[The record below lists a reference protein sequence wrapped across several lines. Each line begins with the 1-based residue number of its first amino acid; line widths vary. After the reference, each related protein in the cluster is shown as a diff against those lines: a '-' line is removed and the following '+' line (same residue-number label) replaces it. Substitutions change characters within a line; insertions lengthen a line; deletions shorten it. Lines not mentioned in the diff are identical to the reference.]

1 MQIVKS
7 IYWNIKIKLE
17 VIPMYTLKITT
28 LYYNELT
35 DSHFATCKKYNALE
49 LKDST
54 IKVLTYS
61 CAELE
66 KILLDLNEK
75 MNQFKK
81 DSIDYSITIHS
92 DNTLLMQYE
101 SEYFIQLYNMIF
113 STHIDNNGRFTIE
126 NNKK

>member
-1 MQIVKS
+1 
-7 IYWNIKIKLE
+7 
-17 VIPMYTLKITT
+17 MYTIKITT
-28 LYYNELT
+28 LYYNELN

-66 KILLDLNEK
+66 KILLDLNERL
-75 MNQFKK
+75 NQFKK

-113 STHIDNNGRFTIE
+113 STHIDSTGKFTIE

>member
-1 MQIVKS
+1 
-7 IYWNIKIKLE
+7 
-17 VIPMYTLKITT
+17 MYTIKITT
-28 LYYNELT
+28 LNYNELS
-35 DSHFATCKKYNALE
+35 DSHFETCKKYNALE

-61 CAELE
+61 CADLE

-75 MNQFKK
+75 MNKFKK

-101 SEYFIQLYNMIF
+101 SEYFIQIYNLIF
-113 STHIDNNGRFTIE
+113 STHIDSTGRFTTE
-126 NNKK
+126 KNK

>member
-1 MQIVKS
+1 
-7 IYWNIKIKLE
+7 
-17 VIPMYTLKITT
+17 MYTLKIIT
-28 LYYNELT
+28 LYYNELN
-35 DSHFATCKKYNALE
+35 DSHFTTCKKYNALE

-66 KILLDLNEK
+66 KIMLDLNERL
-75 MNQFKK
+75 NQFKK

-92 DNTLLMQYE
+92 DNTLLLQYE
-101 SEYFIQLYNMIF
+101 SEYFMTLYNMIF

-126 NNKK
+126 KNKK

>member
-1 MQIVKS
+1 
-7 IYWNIKIKLE
+7 
-17 VIPMYTLKITT
+17 MYTLKITT
-28 LYYNELT
+28 LHYNELN

-54 IKVLTYS
+54 IKVLSYS

-66 KILLDLNEK
+66 KILLDVNEK

-92 DNTLLMQYE
+92 DNTLLLQYE
-101 SEYFIQLYNMIF
+101 SEFFIPLYNMIF
-113 STHIDNNGRFTIE
+113 STHIDDNGRFTIE
-126 NNKK
+126 KNKK

>member
-1 MQIVKS
+1 
-7 IYWNIKIKLE
+7 
-17 VIPMYTLKITT
+17 MYTLKITT
-28 LYYNELT
+28 LYYNELN
-35 DSHFATCKKYNALE
+35 DSHFTACKKYNALE

-66 KILLDLNEK
+66 KILLDLNERL
-75 MNQFKK
+75 NQFKK

-113 STHIDNNGRFTIE
+113 STHIDSTGKFTIE

>member
-1 MQIVKS
+1 MKV
-7 IYWNIKIKLE
+7 
-17 VIPMYTLKITT
+17 TT
-28 LYYNELT
+28 LYYNELN
-35 DSHFATCKKYNALE
+35 DSHFTTCKKYNALE
-49 LKDST
+49 LKYST

-66 KILLDLNEK
+66 RILLDLNEK
-75 MNQFKK
+75 LNQFKK

-101 SEYFIQLYNMIF
+101 SEYFMTLYNMIF

-126 NNKK
+126 KNKK